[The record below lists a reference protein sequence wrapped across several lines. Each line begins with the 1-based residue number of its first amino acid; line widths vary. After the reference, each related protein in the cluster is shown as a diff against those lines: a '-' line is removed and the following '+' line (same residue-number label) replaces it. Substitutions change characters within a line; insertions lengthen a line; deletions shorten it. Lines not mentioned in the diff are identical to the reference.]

1 MNCVKTS
8 LKQKRLH
15 PVQSCLT
22 ARKKYVKINI
32 VATELTRA
40 KKKRNK
46 KELFLARKNYTKDT
60 TSVVEM

>member
-40 KKKRNK
+40 KKKK
-46 KELFLARKNYTKDT
+46 KQKK
-60 TSVVEM
+60 